1 MYIHVR
7 LRDERDDDI
16 AEWYGAQEDK
26 SGAVRKAIRAAIRL
40 QNGDTQE
47 AVVREAV
54 TRELSRLPD
63 VVAAAVR
70 EALEGYNLTPATNME
85 PAPDGEDPDLAARL
99 DEQLDDFFGE

>member
-7 LRDERDDDI
+7 LREGRDDDI
-16 AEWYGAQEDK
+16 AEWYEAQENK
-26 SGAVRKAIRAAIRL
+26 SGAVREAICAALRL

-47 AVVREAV
+47 AIVREAV

-70 EALEGYNLTPATNME
+70 EALEKCNLTLATSTE
-85 PAPDGEDPDLAARL
+85 PVSDEEDPELAVRL
-99 DEQLDDFFGE
+99 DEQLDDFF